1 MRSLKRFSAWKGR
14 CFNMDNVIAFEPES
28 MDDMVTVSSE
38 LIEQAE
44 LAMKLEACLAD
55 VKATLYSPFQSVDM
69 KITNCKL
76 MIEKAGF

>member
-1 MRSLKRFSAWKGR
+1 
-14 CFNMDNVIAFEPES
+14 MDNVIAFEPES
-28 MDDMVTVSSE
+28 AEDMVTVSSE

-55 VKATLYSPFQSVDM
+55 VKAILFSPFLKMDM

-76 MIEKAGF
+76 AIEKAGF